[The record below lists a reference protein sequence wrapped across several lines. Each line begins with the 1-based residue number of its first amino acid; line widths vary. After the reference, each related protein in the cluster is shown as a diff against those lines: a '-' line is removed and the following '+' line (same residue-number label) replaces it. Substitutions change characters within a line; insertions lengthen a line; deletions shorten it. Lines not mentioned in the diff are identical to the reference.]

1 MYRVDGPVD
10 LSFYNF
16 FYLSFFLVDNYFF
29 ADFYNLIIYDY
40 YFFIIF
46 SDHCLRAPP
55 LDPDETIGL
64 VYQILEHCALSL
76 WGWAMCACEQMIGA
90 PGGGDDDNADD
101 GASSFLLNFF

>member
-1 MYRVDGPVD
+1 M
-10 LSFYNF
+10 
-16 FYLSFFLVDNYFF
+16 
-29 ADFYNLIIYDY
+29 IIFDY
-40 YFFIIF
+40 YFFLIIF

-55 LDPDETIGL
+55 LDPDETIDL

-101 GASSFLLNFF
+101 GASSFLLNFFFFLEMDTRLCFYVKRCC